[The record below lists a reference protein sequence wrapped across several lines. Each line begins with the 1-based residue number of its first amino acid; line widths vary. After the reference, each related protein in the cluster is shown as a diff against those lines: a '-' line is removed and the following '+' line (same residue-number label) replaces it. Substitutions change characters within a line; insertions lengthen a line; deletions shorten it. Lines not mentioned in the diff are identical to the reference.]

1 MAKIGK
7 LVREVEIKSDIN
19 LVYEIYKHKPNNS
32 AVIAPDKVQGCDLVS
47 GQWGAPGSVILWRFI
62 HDGKVES
69 AKEIVEEVDDELH
82 KIVFKVIEG
91 GVLEVYNPLI
101 ITINVE
107 DMGHKK
113 LVIWTMEFEKVNANI
128 PDPTPYL
135 DLLCAVV
142 GDMDAY
148 FLKRP

>member
-1 MAKIGK
+1 M
-7 LVREVEIKSDIN
+7 
-19 LVYEIYKHKPNNS
+19 
-32 AVIAPDKVQGCDLVS
+32 GCAWICHSL
-47 GQWGAPGSVILWRFI
+47 ALHPY
-62 HDGKVES
+62 GKVES

>member
-32 AVIAPDKVQGCDLVS
+32 TVIGPIQGCDLVS
-47 GQWGAPGSVILWRFI
+47 AQWGGSGFVILWRFI
-62 HDGKVES
+62 HSGKVES
-69 AKEIVEEVDDELH
+69 AKEMVEEVDDELH
-82 KIVFKVIEG
+82 KIVFQGDWRSVGEMYS
-91 GVLEVYNPLI
+91 LLI
-101 ITINVE
+101 LTINIE

-113 LVIWTMEFEKVNANI
+113 LVIWTMEFEKVNAHI

-135 DLLCAVV
+135 DLLCVVV
-142 GDMDAY
+142 GDMAAN
-148 FLKRP
+148 FLKRL